1 VRVGRA
7 AIDEEAIRLIEEHNP
22 DVHFDWTRI
31 LKFPSQPEV
40 SRATP
45 VPAPRPE
52 QPASARAHAS
62 AHAPVQ
68 APEGPPAPAEAAQAL
83 EEPSTHAPAPADP
96 ISESAV
102 LAAFEAED
110 EPPPAE
116 APRPSIAEARL
127 GSEGLLRLRA
137 RYAEIMARI
146 SERQLD
152 DSAREELKALAE
164 RLNPDAWVTED
175 EVRAGLDSYESVL
188 ATLRPLVGTPRRKR
202 RRRTRS

>member
-31 LKFPSQPEV
+31 LKFPPQLEV

-45 VPAPRPE
+45 VPAARPE
-52 QPASARAHAS
+52 QPASARPR
-62 AHAPVQ
+62 APVR
-68 APEGPPAPAEAAQAL
+68 APERPPAPPQAAQAL
-83 EEPSTHAPAPADP
+83 EEPSAPSPAPADP
-96 ISESAV
+96 VSESAV

-116 APRPSIAEARL
+116 APRPSVAEARL

-188 ATLRPLVGTPRRKR
+188 ATLRPLVGAPRRKR
-202 RRRTRS
+202 RRRTHS

>member
-31 LKFPSQPEV
+31 LKFPPQPEA
-40 SRATP
+40 SRTTP
-45 VPAPRPE
+45 VPAARPE
-52 QPASARAHAS
+52 QPASARAHA
-62 AHAPVQ
+62 PVR
-68 APEGPPAPAEAAQAL
+68 APERPPAPPQAAQAL
-83 EEPSTHAPAPADP
+83 EEPSAPSPAPADP
-96 ISESAV
+96 VSESAV

-116 APRPSIAEARL
+116 APRPSVVEARL

-188 ATLRPLVGTPRRKR
+188 ATLRPLVGAPRRKR
-202 RRRTRS
+202 RRRTHS

>member
-7 AIDEEAIRLIEEHNP
+7 AIDEEAIKLIEEHNP

-40 SRATP
+40 SRAAP

-52 QPASARAHAS
+52 QPASTRARAS

-68 APEGPPAPAEAAQAL
+68 PPEGPPAPAQAL
-83 EEPSTHAPAPADP
+83 QEPPVRAPAPADP
-96 ISESAV
+96 VSESAV

-116 APRPSIAEARL
+116 APRPSVAEARL

-188 ATLRPLVGTPRRKR
+188 ATLRPLVGAPRRKR
-202 RRRTRS
+202 RRRTHS

>member
-31 LKFPSQPEV
+31 LKFPPQPEV
-40 SRATP
+40 SRTTP
-45 VPAPRPE
+45 VPAARPE
-52 QPASARAHAS
+52 QPASARPR
-62 AHAPVQ
+62 APVR
-68 APEGPPAPAEAAQAL
+68 APERPPAPPQAAQAL
-83 EEPSTHAPAPADP
+83 EEPSAPSLAPADP
-96 ISESAV
+96 VSESAV

-116 APRPSIAEARL
+116 APRPSVAEARL

-188 ATLRPLVGTPRRKR
+188 ATLRPLVGAPRRTR
-202 RRRTRS
+202 RRRTHS